1 MNNVLGGGSRQ
12 LPAAGH
18 EAGRER
24 KNSTRRAA
32 RLLLGVPQICW
43 KSEHWGFRHVSH
55 HQELLEMST
64 LRSLNGL
71 DPCTA
76 QPQGTKSQAIAGVHE
91 AEYSHLY
98 AGMQLP
104 LCSLEQTPPLPR
116 TRPPKYIKQPH

>member
-1 MNNVLGGGSRQ
+1 MKSWPGMNNVLGGGSRQ

-43 KSEHWGFRHVSH
+43 KSEQWGFRHVSH

-64 LRSLNGL
+64 LRSVSGL

-76 QPQGTKSQAIAGVHE
+76 QPHGTKSQAIAGVHE
-91 AEYSHLY
+91 AEP
-98 AGMQLP
+98 Q
-104 LCSLEQTPPLPR
+104 PPLRRDAGSSVLPGAN
-116 TRPPKYIKQPH
+116 TASPQDKAS

>member
-1 MNNVLGGGSRQ
+1 MKSWPGMNNVLGGGSRQ
-12 LPAAGH
+12 LPAAGRKA
-18 EAGRER
+18 ERER

-43 KSEHWGFRHVSH
+43 KSEHLGFRHVSH
-55 HQELLEMST
+55 HQDLLEMST

-91 AEYSHLY
+91 AEP
-98 AGMQLP
+98 Q
-104 LCSLEQTPPLPR
+104 PPLHRDAGSSVLPGANNAS
-116 TRPPKYIKQPH
+116 PQDKAS